1 LFPDIV
7 EPVRMPSLFPI
18 PSHLC
23 KRQTVFTINANATG
37 NIFGLFKPLTVDPG
51 DLNSGYRSSFS
62 YIFTNPLANNSDDPL
77 SAGAVQQAGANT
89 NYTPSLNGI
98 AGLIH
103 GGARLIASVIEIDY
117 IGTLDQH
124 SGLIECG
131 LHMHSV
137 NSFTDMKMVHL
148 YDQSEIIQAPF
159 YKKFKPMDGVRCVWF
174 PVDDN
179 DFQFQDYDIAAA
191 GIGETATS
199 ATVTLRQPV
208 FPQWAI
214 NLTGIQNN
222 QQIRVH
228 ICSYFETIVDEA
240 YRDIFMVTR
249 GKSSAS
255 LPQVKAAVNT
265 AVQNGL
271 ASTPSKTSGL
281 WSGYY
286 DQMRQFVAGAKEAFG
301 LVSDIKRYS

>member
-1 LFPDIV
+1 MLARDYGVSRDAGMGFESKAKPIVDKYHQQREDWIDFCLFPDIV

-62 YIFTNPLANNSDDPL
+62 YIFTNPLGNNSDDPL
-77 SAGAVQQAGANT
+77 SPGAVQQAGANT
-89 NYTPSLNGI
+89 NYTPSLNGV

-159 YKKFKPMDGVRCVWF
+159 YKKFKPMDF
-174 PVDDN
+174 
-179 DFQFQDYDIAAA
+179 
-191 GIGETATS
+191 
-199 ATVTLRQPV
+199 
-208 FPQWAI
+208 AI
-214 NLTGIQNN
+214 YL
-222 QQIRVH
+222 
-228 ICSYFETIVDEA
+228 
-240 YRDIFMVTR
+240 
-249 GKSSAS
+249 
-255 LPQVKAAVNT
+255 
-265 AVQNGL
+265 
-271 ASTPSKTSGL
+271 
-281 WSGYY
+281 
-286 DQMRQFVAGAKEAFG
+286 
-301 LVSDIKRYS
+301 